1 MALKKDNISEDL
13 YNLLAQ
19 KGFDIKCLNADG
31 SQDVDIKDADIF
43 SFDYVLD
50 DTNYGPVTLNLS
62 DDLELEVIVPDT
74 LGKHL
79 DDEQARNSWF
89 DFLHELRQ
97 FTRQHGCQFDLQN
110 IGHLPYRLKRNQNEK
125 AKAAM
130 MESWARR
137 GRQYSES
144 QGPQQTRLRIQHTKP
159 LAEED
164 QRFRHIARLFVETA
178 EGERF
183 ALPFKSLAG
192 GRAMARHVSEGGR
205 PWDERGIH
213 ITEIVKE
220 ATVLSNFIRGSH
232 LNALTE
238 GSGEIAERAR
248 ERALKLR
255 KHIKSLGGRRGYK
268 HYFETWDNQEDVIN
282 EDLVNEIKGMF
293 AQPTVDPRVEEAAP
307 YLSRMK
313 EVAVF
318 EQYLDSITEGTWALP
333 DNEHAQDEIV
343 ELMSK
348 PIRLGADATD
358 AQGKLYNFIGDDQL
372 FDLLAAAAEQD
383 PEGDARPVILNW
395 MKLHGSAHPQIEEL
409 YAKLTNNVNI
419 NTDREGINPPQVK
432 DQAGEP
438 EHDPDELEVMQQLS
452 GAKPVKTKPNP
463 RGE

>member
-1 MALKKDNISEDL
+1 MAIKKSNISEDL

-19 KGFDIKCLNADG
+19 KGFEIKCLNAEG
-31 SQDVDIKDADIF
+31 NQDVDIKDADIF

-50 DTNYGPVTLNLS
+50 DINYGPVTLNLS
-62 DDLELEVIVPDT
+62 DDLILEVIVPDT

-79 DDEQARNSWF
+79 DDEHARNGWF
-89 DFLHELRQ
+89 DFLHELRH

-110 IGHLPYRLKRNQNEK
+110 IGHLPYRLKRNQNEI

-130 MESWARR
+130 MESWTRR
-137 GRQYSES
+137 GKQYSES
-144 QGPQQTRLRIQHTKP
+144 QGPQQTRLRIQHSRP

-183 ALPFKSLAG
+183 ALPFKNLSG

-205 PWDERGIH
+205 PWDDRGIH
-213 ITEIVKE
+213 ITEMVKE

-232 LNALTE
+232 LNTLSE
-238 GSGEIAERAR
+238 GTSEIAERAR
-248 ERALKLR
+248 ERSLSLR
-255 KHIKSLGGRRGYK
+255 KHIKSLGGRKGYK
-268 HYFETWDNQEDVIN
+268 HYFENWDNQEDVIN

-293 AQPTVDPRVEEAAP
+293 AQPKIDSRIEDAAP
-307 YLSRMK
+307 YLARMK
-313 EVAVF
+313 EVTVF
-318 EQYLDSITEGTWALP
+318 EQYLDNITEGTWALP
-333 DNEHAQDEIV
+333 DNQNDQDEIV

-358 AQGKLYNFIGDDQL
+358 VQGKLYNFIGDDQL
-372 FDLLAAAAEQD
+372 FDMLAAAAEQD
-383 PEGDARPVILNW
+383 PEGDARPVILDW
-395 MKLHGSAHPQIEEL
+395 MKLHGQAHPQIEEL
-409 YAKLTNNVNI
+409 YSKLSNNVSI
-419 NTDREGINPPQVK
+419 NTDREGIKAPEVK

-438 EHDPDELEVMQQLS
+438 PHEPDELETLRNLS
-452 GAKPVKTKPNP
+452 GAKPPLTKPNP